1 MNSNLAVQAGVSIVN
16 ISGTSSGYFAEV
28 IHTES
33 SGTKY
38 EYIPVVLD
46 SGTDYIIDLTRI
58 DAYMAGSATRET
70 STTVEGSFLA
80 DPRIQAG
87 SPPLYALDSATAG
100 ALGITNTTAGYYLIE
115 MAEGAT
121 SVTVYAA
128 TATVG
133 ADATAGTADD
143 WWTLA
148 TTGQEV
154 LDSSPNFPG
163 LVTLALGYGAPTPV
177 DYGERYV
184 IYQPNA
190 DAVATASGGFLD
202 PSKYYLYEQH
212 EQWDAIEV
220 TADGVVVDGQWI
232 QLAGDPTSVST
243 SGATTIADLNNMNM
257 GGGMGPE
264 VTAVSGSL
272 VTISGLTADIGQDLY
287 LQVEANGGPYT
298 LTIENITPADLTD
311 GKLPVDLENATNASP
326 ANFTLGS
333 LTGDVI
339 LHVLVDNDNDGN
351 KDAGD
356 TYFSKTLTYNGG
368 NYDGMSNGGGTMP
381 VAWGTTETTTPT
393 TPTTPPT
400 TPAAPTLTV
409 TQDGADGVITLNGLS
424 GVLASDDFV
433 VKVSNG
439 TDTYKAVIADVSANS
454 TSLSVAFSDLDKET
468 GAAGIDTFDVANAAV
483 NDKWLVEAWID
494 WEGGNATGQPDGQ
507 ELYVSREI
515 TVNAV
520 DSDNDMAGATV
531 NLAPAPS
538 LVLDSFVKQADGS
551 WELQISGAGDTERVF
566 AFLEDGGYSHANS
579 DSTGSASVTVWGEPE
594 SGPYT
599 VTLWADTDMDWTAD
613 RFEKLESFSIT
624 VAADGA
630 TTISPTTDWMPPELL
645 PQEISVSSGDVA
657 PGSWAQVNILG
668 GLISATLTAKLQ
680 QEDGTVV
687 ETLMPYGKT
696 WNSYVVWVPA
706 DAQGLKL
713 ALSTDTGAVRTTTVD
728 SVPAV
733 TSDLDSPTDVL
744 TTTSFDIDSDGDGV
758 FNTISLTSPLVDPS
772 RSHTGEVTL
781 GNLYIPDSE
790 AGVDYT
796 TVTSAQFR
804 IGGVLNETGELTHRF
819 VDAIHLAAPTIGRD
833 TGLAP
838 GWVLDAPVNL
848 SVPVGVTHDSSSI
861 TYQLYLDGVPQGN
874 QAIQEVVFDHINPQT
889 WGGADQNGVV
899 EALDRADGFWGPGE
913 YADAP
918 PTVYGVS
925 IENEFILNFSEAV
938 YFTNVL
944 TREEDYYA
952 LTGGEFGGLISS
964 AGDYVIAEVGNG
976 WKIWDVDEGSE
987 HLEAYVLD
995 TNTAAVAAIES
1006 YLGTATAG
1014 GTVDAYLYGSTL
1026 FGPNVDVDVMWV
1038 QQAEYYNQ
1046 EYDYWSGHWAQ
1057 INRFDAPQDIGRISG
1072 VYVASDSQG
1081 ELYIDRP
1088 INLREVTEGVWAQGA
1103 DATERTI
1110 TYDISGYA
1118 GPRVVTLEGATQRV
1132 SVSTD
1137 SATLNGVISGA
1148 TLEWS
1153 DVHQNQLTSAFDA
1166 TLTLTVSASADW
1178 TAPQISALE
1187 LLINEDAIVKNI
1199 VAFTSG
1205 GIRDSAGNLLDGMQ
1219 IDRDVLIDPSSP
1231 QDVVYRAETG
1241 LQGRDTLDLTALGGG
1256 LAVQPEYG
1264 WVDAGGGDR
1273 WYFEPFNRYV
1283 LEGGDNKYWGIEDFG
1298 ATIILSGHG
1307 DGNEIVGG
1315 YQTID
1320 NISYFYADAG
1330 TSNEGIAVNLS
1341 VVNADGWVEV
1351 TRYDGGVDYLQGIDS
1366 VSASVGD
1373 DTLTGTLDFEF
1384 LAGDDGDDT
1393 IYGGPGT
1400 GTATS
1405 GDLLVGG
1412 GGTGD
1417 EVVGTT
1423 GFADIV
1429 VDLDGGLLSGRDDS
1443 EAWVQG
1449 EKSAASDHDVFVVA
1463 ADATIKNFALS
1474 NDQVHLSGR
1483 SGEAADRIVFAL
1495 NAATVVAAAMASAG
1509 ITGQDPHAADFV
1521 LTEEIET
1528 ATKTFIRSMTVEQEV
1543 VGDDLVLT
1551 LMTADATPVPMGNVT
1566 LAGVA
1571 AALSG
1576 DQAEVVRLDKYE
1588 SSAFDL
1594 MAYAMDEV
1602 GGSGSHPADGGV
1614 AQSVLASV
1622 TRDAEIF
1629 IPIAI
1634 EAVAAGT
1641 IGGAVAGGVMAPP
1654 DGILDNVA
1662 RQFVPGFGDQDLLGG
1677 LNNDSYRFV
1686 VQNFS
1691 EESGGVVGDAGHDT
1705 VFDVGGNDDVYLA
1718 DAKISDIS
1726 VYAVHVG
1733 RERSANSLEIT
1744 YTQTTQDG
1752 VDANGDPIY
1761 LVNQGSIEWLGH
1773 YRQGGAYALETIT
1786 VSNDAGNGL
1795 DVYAVAQAEYGAGG
1809 RNLVVDAS
1817 DPLAMG
1823 IVAGAQG
1830 ETDHIEIAG
1839 TQSGATELRV
1849 WGFDTA
1855 TDTIDITAWLTDNGV
1870 TSAPKVAWDNS
1881 NDAMTIFDTSTGS
1894 DVELTTIYFMD
1905 WSDSETLDQ
1914 VTLITS

>member
-1 MNSNLAVQAGVSIVN
+1 MNTNLAQIQGVSIVT
-16 ISGTSSGYFAEV
+16 IDGGTPAGAFAYRTYTDNQSQAV
-28 IHTES
+28 H
-33 SGTKY
+33 
-38 EYIPVVLD
+38 EYIPVRVDGVNANRYYVDVARMGDFTSQSTSLATTPVLT
-46 SGTDYIIDLTRI
+46 GEYW
-58 DAYMAGSATRET
+58 
-70 STTVEGSFLA
+70 A
-80 DPRIQAG
+80 DPNLDMGNSA
-87 SPPLYALDSATAG
+87 LYTFAAQD
-100 ALGITNTTAGYYLIE
+100 
-115 MAEGAT
+115 GAT
-121 SVTVYAA
+121 PAGTYLFVLNDDGSVTRFTA
-128 TATVG
+128 TATNG
-133 ADATAGTADD
+133 ADDNSGTLEDNGWNFASSTQFATDHANY
-143 WWTLA
+143 L
-148 TTGQEV
+148 EV
-154 LDSSPNFPG
+154 AA
-163 LVTLALGYGAPTPV
+163 LALGLGNATPV
-177 DYGERYV
+177 GYGQSLQIYSAAGTVPMDGGGTLDGDSYYV
-184 IYQPNA
+184 FEEHDGVWEA
-190 DAVATASGGFLD
+190 L
-202 PSKYYLYEQH
+202 
-212 EQWDAIEV
+212 EV
-220 TADGVVVDGQWI
+220 QADGDVETGGWI
-232 QLAGDPTSVST
+232 PLTGDPTGT
-243 SGATTIADLNNMNM
+243 ATGTGTYSFVEHKDD
-257 GGGMGPE
+257 MGPE
-264 VTAVSGSL
+264 VAYVSGSL
-272 VTISGLTADIGQDLY
+272 VTISGLTPEAGQDLY
-287 LQVEANGGPYT
+287 LQVEATGGPYT
-298 LTIENITPADLTD
+298 LNKVDIATADLWD
-311 GKLPVDLENATNASP
+311 GKLSVELTNAVNSGSTYF
-326 ANFTLGS
+326 ALGS
-333 LTGDVI
+333 LTGNVI
-339 LHVLVDNDNDGN
+339 LHVLVDNNNDGV

-368 NYDGMSNGGGTMP
+368 TYDSMSDGGGTMP
-381 VAWGTTETTTPT
+381 VAWGTT
-393 TPTTPPT
+393 PT

-409 TQDGADGVITLNGLS
+409 TTDGTDGVITLNGLS
-424 GVLASDDFV
+424 EVVATDDFV
-433 VKVSNG
+433 VRVSNG
-439 TDTYKAVIADVSANS
+439 VSTYQAVIENVTADS
-454 TSLSVAFSDLDKET
+454 TSLSVNFSDLDLEGGT
-468 GAAGIDTFDVANAAV
+468 AGTDTFDVASAAAD
-483 NDKWLVEAWID
+483 DKWLVEAWID
-494 WEGGNATGQPDGQ
+494 KDGGDATGQPDGQ
-507 ELYVSREI
+507 ELYVSREM
-515 TVNAV
+515 TVTDV
-520 DSDNDMAGATV
+520 DSDIDMAGASV
-531 NLAPAPS
+531 SLAAAPS
-538 LVLDSFVKQADGS
+538 LVLDSFVKQADGTFD
-551 WELQISGAGDTERVF
+551 LVISGAGYGEIVY
-566 AFLEDGGYSHANS
+566 AFLENGSYGYHYA
-579 DSTGSASVTVWGEPE
+579 DETGSANLTVWSGPD

-599 VTLWADTDMDWTAD
+599 VTLWADTDYDSMAD
-613 RFEKLESFSIT
+613 GFEKLESFSIT
-624 VAADGA
+624 VAADGV
-630 TTISPTTDWMPPELL
+630 TTISPTTDWMPPLLL
-645 PQEISVSSGDVA
+645 PQEISVSSGDVE
-657 PGSWAQVNILG
+657 PGAWAQVNILG
-668 GLISATLTAKLQ
+668 GLAYANLTAELQ
-680 QEDGTVV
+680 QEDGTLV
-687 ETLMPYGKT
+687 ETLVPYVKT

-713 ALSTDTGAVRTTTVD
+713 ALSTTTGAALTTTVD
-728 SVPAV
+728 SGPAV
-733 TSDLDSPTDVL
+733 MSDLDSPTDVL
-744 TTTSFDIDSDGDGV
+744 TTTSFDIDSDGDAV
-758 FNTISLTSPLVDPS
+758 FDTISLTSPSADPS

-781 GNLYIPDSE
+781 GNLYIPESV
-790 AGVDYT
+790 AGVDHT

-804 IGGVLNETGELTHRF
+804 IGGVLSDTGELTYQF
-819 VDAIHLAAPTIGRD
+819 VDASYVLAPDIGRD
-833 TGLAP
+833 IGLEP

-848 SVPVGVTHDSSSI
+848 SVPVGVSRDSSSI
-861 TYQLYLDGVPQGN
+861 TYQLYLNGEPKGN
-874 QAIQEVVFDHINPQT
+874 QAVQEVVFDHINPQV
-889 WGGADQNGVV
+889 WGAGENGVI
-899 EALDRADGFWGPGE
+899 EALDRADGYWGP
-913 YADAP
+913 YFYQYSP
-918 PTVYGVS
+918 PTVDGVT
-925 IENEFILNFSEAV
+925 IENEFLLNFSEAV

-944 TREEDYYA
+944 TRDEDYYTLA
-952 LTGGEFGGLISS
+952 GGEFGGLISF
-964 AGDYVIAEVGNG
+964 AGDFVIAEVGNG
-976 WKIWDVDEGSE
+976 WKIWDVTTAGSE
-987 HLEAYVLD
+987 YLEAYVLD
-995 TNTAAVAAIES
+995 TDTETVESIES
-1006 YLGTATAG
+1006 FLGTAIPG
-1014 GTVDAYLYGSTL
+1014 GTVDAYLYGGTL

-1038 QQAEYYNQ
+1038 QRAEYYNQ
-1046 EYDYWSGHWAQ
+1046 EYDYWSGEWVQ
-1057 INRFDAPQDIGRISG
+1057 INRFDVPEDIGRISA
-1072 VYVASDSQG
+1072 VYVASDSQD

-1088 INLREVTEGVWAQGA
+1088 INLREVTQGVWAQGA

-1118 GPRVVTLEGATQRV
+1118 GPGVVTLEGATQHV
-1132 SVSTD
+1132 SVSSD
-1137 SATLNGVISGA
+1137 SSTLAGVISGA

-1153 DVHQNQLTSAFDA
+1153 DVHHNQLTSAFDA
-1166 TLTLTVSASADW
+1166 TLTLTVSATADW
-1178 TAPQISALE
+1178 NVTQISALE
-1187 LLINEDAIVKNI
+1187 LLINEDAIVKNV

-1219 IDRDVLIDPSSP
+1219 VDRDVVIDPISP

-1241 LQGRDTLDLTALGGG
+1241 LEGRDTLDLTALGGG

-1273 WYFEPFNRYV
+1273 WYFEPFNRYI
-1283 LEGGDNKYWGIEDFG
+1283 LNGGDNKFWGIEDIG
-1298 ATIILSGHG
+1298 VAIILDGHG
-1307 DGNEIVGG
+1307 DGNEIVAG
-1315 YQTID
+1315 YWTVD
-1320 NISYFYADAG
+1320 VISYGLADAG
-1330 TSNEGIAVNLS
+1330 ALNEGITVELS
-1341 VVNADGWVEV
+1341 VVNDDGWVEV
-1351 TRYDGGVDYLQGIDS
+1351 TRHDGGIDYLQGIDS
-1366 VSASVGD
+1366 AWGSVGD

-1384 LAGDDGDDT
+1384 LGGDAGDDT
-1393 IYGGPGT
+1393 IYGGPVT

-1417 EVVGTT
+1417 VVVGTT

-1521 LTEEIET
+1521 LTEEIQT
-1528 ATKTFIRSMTVEQEV
+1528 ATKTFIRSMTVEQQV
-1543 VGDDLVLT
+1543 VGDDLVLS
-1551 LMTADATPVPMGNVT
+1551 LMTADETPVEMGNVT

-1654 DGILDNVA
+1654 DGILDNVE

-1718 DAKISDIS
+1718 DAKIGDIS

-1752 VDANGDPIY
+1752 VDADGAPIY

-1773 YRQGGAYALETIT
+1773 YRRGGDYALETIT
-1786 VSNDAGNGL
+1786 VSNEAGDGL
-1795 DVYAVAQAEYGAGG
+1795 DEYAVAQAEYGAGG
-1809 RNLVVDAS
+1809 RKLVVDAS

-1823 IVAGAQG
+1823 IIAGAQG

-1839 TQSGATELRV
+1839 TQGSSATELRV

-1855 TDTIDITAWLTDNGV
+1855 TDTIDVTAWLTDNGV
-1870 TSAPKVAWDNS
+1870 TSPPKVSWDDT